1 MSYFDAVI
9 GALATLRANPLRSL
23 LTMLGIIIGV
33 AAVMAVVAV
42 ASGARALVVGKIGNL
57 GSNLLVISSGTITA
71 GGLKLSTGSAMT
83 LTEEDAHALRRDVAA
98 VQYAVP
104 IVRGIVR
111 LVHDDRNWSTGLAGV
126 GGDYLAAQDWSLDS
140 GRGFSAGEMQSAAK
154 VALLG
159 QTAARRLFG
168 DLDPVGAVVRIEYV
182 PLTIVGLLASKGQ
195 IKGGDDQDDVIVT
208 PLVTAKT
215 RVLGVSA
222 AAARAVGNI
231 VVKVRDDRDVAAA
244 AQLVHTVLRRQHR
257 LGPQADD
264 DFVVKNLAE
273 LVEVRQ
279 AAYRA
284 LTLLLGALAAVSL
297 VVGGIGVMNIML
309 VSVTEAR
316 KHSRRAPPPRHP
328 ASVVE
333 SVTLAL
339 AGDYRVA
346 LGATPWSRPFAGSR
360 RASPDGSP
368 RSAARR
374 RFLCSA
380 LPAPAP
386 PPSIRSRPCA
396 MRDRASGWRCD
407 GNLPGRRDSCD
418 GVQRA
423 ARL

>member
-1 MSYFDAVI
+1 MSIVDAVI

-57 GSNLLVISSGTITA
+57 GSNLLVVSSGTITA
-71 GGLKLSTGSAMT
+71 GGLKLTTGSAMT
-83 LTEEDAHALRRDVAA
+83 LTEEDARVLRRDIPA

-104 IVRGIVR
+104 IVRGVVR
-111 LVHDDRNWSTGLAGV
+111 LVHDDRNWSTALVGV
-126 GGDYLAAQDWSLDS
+126 GNDYLAAQDWSLAS
-140 GRGFSAGEMQSAAK
+140 GRAFSTSEMQSAGK

-168 DLDPVGAVVRIEYV
+168 DLDPVGAVVRIERV
-182 PLTIVGLLASKGQ
+182 PFTIVGLLASKGQ

-244 AQLVHTVLRRQHR
+244 AQQVHTVLRRQHR

-279 AAYRA
+279 SAYRA

-309 VSVTEAR
+309 VSVTERTREIGIRVAVGAR
-316 KHSRRAPPPRHP
+316 RRDILRQ
-328 ASVVE
+328 VLVE
-333 SVTLAL
+333 SITLAL
-339 AGDYRVA
+339 AGGIVGLL
-346 LGATPWSRPFAGSR
+346 LGAATSAAIAHFAGWPTVI
-360 RASPDGSP
+360 SPDGMAIAVGCSAVVGLVFGLYP
-368 RSAARR
+368 AARAA
-374 RFLCSA
+374 A
-380 LPAPAP
+380 LDPIEALRYA
-386 PPSIRSRPCA
+386 
-396 MRDRASGWRCD
+396 
-407 GNLPGRRDSCD
+407 
-418 GVQRA
+418 
-423 ARL
+423 

>member
-1 MSYFDAVI
+1 VSALDAVL
-9 GALATLRANPLRSL
+9 GSLATLRANPLRSL

-168 DLDPVGAVVRIEYV
+168 DLDPVGAVVRIEHV
-182 PLTIVGLLASKGQ
+182 PFTIVGLLASKGQ

-231 VVKVRDDRDVAAA
+231 VVKVRDGRDVAAA
-244 AQLVHTVLRRQHR
+244 AQQVHTVLRRQHR

-279 AAYRA
+279 SAYRA

-309 VSVTEAR
+309 VSVTERTREIGIRVAVGAR
-316 KHSRRAPPPRHP
+316 RRDILRQ
-328 ASVVE
+328 VLVE

-339 AGDYRVA
+339 AGGLVGLL
-346 LGATPWSRPFAGSR
+346 LGAVTSVVIAHLAGWPTVL
-360 RASPDGSP
+360 SPDGMALAVGC
-368 RSAARR
+368 SAAVGLL
-374 RFLCSA
+374 FGLY
-380 LPAPAP
+380 PAA
-386 PPSIRSRPCA
+386 
-396 MRDRASGWRCD
+396 
-407 GNLPGRRDSCD
+407 
-418 GVQRA
+418 RA
-423 ARL
+423 AALDPIEALRYA

>member
-1 MSYFDAVI
+1 MSALDAVL
-9 GALATLRANPLRSL
+9 GSLATLRANPLRSL

-83 LTEEDAHALRRDVAA
+83 LTEEDAHALRHDVAA

-154 VALLG
+154 VGLLG

-168 DLDPVGAVVRIEYV
+168 DLDPVGAVVRIEHV
-182 PLTIVGLLASKGQ
+182 PFTIVGLLASKGQ

-231 VVKVRDDRDVAAA
+231 VVKVRDGRNVAAA
-244 AQLVHTVLRRQHR
+244 AQQVHTVLRRQHR

-279 AAYRA
+279 SAYRA

-309 VSVTEAR
+309 VSVTERTREIGIRVAVGAR
-316 KHSRRAPPPRHP
+316 RRDILRQ
-328 ASVVE
+328 VLVE

-339 AGDYRVA
+339 AGGLVGLL
-346 LGATPWSRPFAGSR
+346 LGAVTSVVIAHLAGWPTVL
-360 RASPDGSP
+360 SPDGMALAVGC
-368 RSAARR
+368 SAAVGLL
-374 RFLCSA
+374 FGLY
-380 LPAPAP
+380 PAA
-386 PPSIRSRPCA
+386 
-396 MRDRASGWRCD
+396 
-407 GNLPGRRDSCD
+407 
-418 GVQRA
+418 RA
-423 ARL
+423 AALDPIEALRYA

>member
-1 MSYFDAVI
+1 MSYLDAGL

-71 GGLKLSTGSAMT
+71 GGLKLSTGSALT
-83 LTEEDAHALRRDVAA
+83 LTEEDARVLRRDIPA

-104 IVRGIVR
+104 IVRGVVR
-111 LVHDDRNWSTGLAGV
+111 LVHDDRNWSTAMVGV
-126 GGDYLAAQDWSLDS
+126 GSDYLAAQDWSLES
-140 GRGFSAGEMQSAAK
+140 GRGFSTSEMQSAAK

-159 QTAARRLFG
+159 QTAARRLFD
-168 DLDPVGAVVRIEYV
+168 DLDPVGAVVRIERV
-182 PLTIVGLLASKGQ
+182 PFTVIGLLASKGQ

-208 PLVTAKT
+208 PLITAKT
-215 RVLGVSA
+215 RVLGISA

-231 VVKVRDDRDVAAA
+231 VVKVRDDRDVTAA
-244 AQLVHTVLRRQHR
+244 AQQVHTMLRRQHR

-279 AAYRA
+279 SAYRA

-309 VSVTEAR
+309 VSVTERTREIGIRVAVGAR
-316 KHSRRAPPPRHP
+316 RRDILRQ
-328 ASVVE
+328 VLVE

-339 AGDYRVA
+339 AGGVIGLL
-346 LGATPWSRPFAGSR
+346 LGAATSVLIARFAGWPTVI
-360 RASPDGSP
+360 SPEGMVLAVGC
-368 RSAARR
+368 SAAVGLL
-374 RFLCSA
+374 FGLY
-380 LPAPAP
+380 PAA
-386 PPSIRSRPCA
+386 
-396 MRDRASGWRCD
+396 
-407 GNLPGRRDSCD
+407 
-418 GVQRA
+418 RA
-423 ARL
+423 AALDPIEALRYA